1 MVFGLTVILYYSF
14 KHKVTFFNAVS
25 FLSGLVVL
33 ILTAS
38 LNAYLALLL
47 GISFLLLAKYGG
59 RSVSKVFFYLLILL
73 NLVFLLSPRLFK
85 TSSQHSFYR
94 RNDLTLVSFEMIK
107 DKPFSGVGLNSFT
120 KSLQDYKFIQPVH
133 NIFLLLASE
142 AGLLTLV
149 AFLFFLFLLITKSI
163 AKGSDFF
170 PTVLLFELLFLGT
183 FDHYLLTI
191 QQGLLL
197 LWLTLGMVLSTI
209 TSHEKSLA
217 QSKN

>member
-1 MVFGLTVILYYSF
+1 M
-14 KHKVTFFNAVS
+14 
-25 FLSGLVVL
+25 
-33 ILTAS
+33 
-38 LNAYLALLL
+38 

-94 RNDLTLVSFEMIK
+94 RNDLTTVSFEMIK
-107 DKPFSGVGLNSFT
+107 DKPLLGVGLNSFT
-120 KSLQDYKFIQPVH
+120 QSLEDYKFIQPVH

-149 AFLFFLFLLITKSI
+149 AFLFFLLLLITKSI
-163 AKGSDFF
+163 ATGSDFF

-183 FDHYLLTI
+183 SDHYLLTI

-197 LWLTLGMVLSTI
+197 LWLTLGLSLSTI